1 MKMKMLAKKSSAKKS
16 SAKKSPIRSSV
27 EKNKIHISDE
37 IKDAEHAR
45 CAKWSGEGNMDECK
59 KNDCWFYRNKN
70 KCSAHYF
77 KLAEKLSNGLKKRT
91 TISRRSRKKSSKKSR
106 RGGGRRRSRASK
118 R

>member
-1 MKMKMLAKKSSAKKS
+1 MT
-16 SAKKSPIRSSV
+16 SSV

-45 CAKWSGEGNMDECK
+45 CGQWSGEGNMDECK
-59 KNDCWFYRNKN
+59 KNDCWFYKNKN

-77 KLAEKLSNGLKKRT
+77 KLAEKLSNGSKKRT
-91 TISRRSRKKSSKKSR
+91 TISRRSKKKSSKKSRKKSR